1 LAARGE
7 KADVVEVARE
17 IEERDRRDAGRE
29 HSPLRPAD
37 DAVVVDTTAVGVE
50 EVVKRLRDRV
60 EAATLESQPVQGYG
74 TSNSSRGGI
83 IPMNQETKVAAAS
96 GGEDDFR
103 TLFEESLRSVK
114 PGEVVRGR
122 VVLVTRDQVTVD
134 IGYKSEG
141 QIPIH
146 EFSTRGEQAS
156 IKEGDEIDVY
166 FDADEGETGGIVLSR
181 AKAEQAKVW
190 RDIESAFESEG
201 VIEGVITGKVK
212 GGLKVD
218 VGVPAFL
225 PGSHADLRPARNL
238 DRFISQRSQF
248 AVLKFNRARG
258 NVVVSRRAVMERE
271 RAQLKQETL
280 KVLEEG
286 VILEGVVKNITDYG
300 AFVDLGGIDGLL
312 HVTDMSW
319 GRVNRPA
326 DVIGVG
332 ERIKVVVLKYDPE
345 RGRVSL
351 GMKQIMPDPWS
362 SVAERF
368 PVGSRIHGKVVSLAD
383 YGAFV
388 ELEPGIEGLV
398 HVSEMS
404 WTKRVTH
411 PSKVVEVGAEVDV
424 VVLDVDSANRRI
436 SLGLKQAEPNPWEM
450 VRVNHPVGSHI
461 VGAVKNITDFGVFIG
476 IEEGIDGLVHISD
489 LHWTKKVRHPSELFK
504 KGDEVEAVVLG
515 IDVDNERVSL
525 GVKQLSEDPWNAIHE
540 RYPVGTRVNGKV
552 TSVTDF
558 GVFVEI
564 EDGIEGLIHVSQL
577 STDRVDKP
585 QTIYEPAQEIEAE
598 ITAIDSRDRKIA
610 LSIKALRRS
619 EEREEI
625 ESYLQ
630 REREGGR
637 FSFED
642 ILSSDLRL
650 DRDENARSGDQGKAE
665 GKKEDE

>member
-1 LAARGE
+1 MRAAGKRDRADAERHRAEPDEAAERRKRMRIQRITVASAMPAMRRVGALVGEGGARGDDFAE
-7 KADVVEVARE
+7 REDCRDETRQYAERPEQQDEDRQRQADDREGRDDGEDRRARE
-17 IEERDRRDAGRE
+17 PEETD
-29 HSPLRPAD
+29 
-37 DAVVVDTTAVGVE
+37 
-50 EVVKRLRDRV
+50 
-60 EAATLESQPVQGYG
+60 
-74 TSNSSRGGI
+74 
-83 IPMNQETKVAAAS
+83 
-96 GGEDDFR
+96 
-103 TLFEESLRSVK
+103 
-114 PGEVVRGR
+114 
-122 VVLVTRDQVTVD
+122 
-134 IGYKSEG
+134 
-141 QIPIH
+141 
-146 EFSTRGEQAS
+146 
-156 IKEGDEIDVY
+156 
-166 FDADEGETGGIVLSR
+166 
-181 AKAEQAKVW
+181 
-190 RDIESAFESEG
+190 
-201 VIEGVITGKVK
+201 GKVK

-238 DRFISQRSQF
+238 DRFISQRAQF

-271 RAQLKQETL
+271 RQQLKQETL

-286 VILEGVVKNITDYG
+286 VILEGIVKNITDYG

-319 GRVNRPA
+319 GRVNRPS
-326 DVIGVG
+326 DVINVG
-332 ERIKVVVLKYDPE
+332 DRVKVVVLKYDPE

-362 SVAERF
+362 SVAERY
-368 PVGSRIHGKVVSLAD
+368 PIGARIHGKVVSLAD

-424 VVLDVDSANRRI
+424 MVLDVDTANRRI

-450 VRVNHPVGSHI
+450 VRINHPVGSHI
-461 VGAVKNITDFGVFIG
+461 TGQVKNVTDFGVFIG
-476 IEEGIDGLVHISD
+476 VTEGIDGLVHISD
-489 LHWTKKVRHPSELFK
+489 LHWTKKVRHPSEIYK
-504 KGDEVEAVVLG
+504 KGDEVEAIVLG
-515 IDVDNERVSL
+515 IDVDNERISL
-525 GVKQLSEDPWNAIHE
+525 GVKQLADDPWQRMQD
-540 RYPVGTRVNGKV
+540 RYPVGTRVKGKV

-558 GVFVEI
+558 GVFVEL
-564 EDGIEGLIHVSQL
+564 EEGVEGLIHVSQL
-577 STDRVDKP
+577 STERVDKP
-585 QTIYEPAQEIEAE
+585 QAMFEPGQEIEAE
-598 ITAIDSRDRKIA
+598 VTAVESRDRKIA

-625 ESYLQ
+625 ETYLK

-650 DRDENARSGDQGKAE
+650 DREEGGEAAPSKTGDRGDGE
-665 GKKEDE
+665 